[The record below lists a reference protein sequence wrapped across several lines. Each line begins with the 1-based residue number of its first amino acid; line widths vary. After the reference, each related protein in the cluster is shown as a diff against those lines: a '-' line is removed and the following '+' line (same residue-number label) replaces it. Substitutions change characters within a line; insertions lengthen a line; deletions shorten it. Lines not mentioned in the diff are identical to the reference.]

1 MGRLHVQWYAQLFNN
16 RHVAEALANTLVIG
30 FISTA
35 VSTILGT
42 TAALALHKYRYKWQG
57 LLNGLIYLPI
67 LIPEIVMGLSLLVL
81 FPKSI
86 YRWDGQ
92 ASSSPTSPSACLS

>member
-1 MGRLHVQWYAQLFNN
+1 M
-16 RHVAEALANTLVIG
+16 AEALTNTLVIG